1 MIPPVT
7 SSFTR
12 VGALAV
18 LRSVTLPSAL
28 AAKTAAERVPFAA
41 TVTASAR
48 VLPPGGV
55 TVRAP
60 RTSPSCSGS
69 ATGRSDP
76 LTGSQVSV

>member
-28 AAKTAAERVPFAA
+28 AAKQRPNGFLSPA

-55 TVRAP
+55 TRTCP

-76 LTGSQVSV
+76 LTGSQVFV